1 MLTIITLLLR
11 SDKRVLEM
19 KTMFSKCLYINIY
32 KLNSNRQ
39 RENVGFIYLES
50 VGLIYTHKY

>member
-1 MLTIITLLLR
+1 
-11 SDKRVLEM
+11 M